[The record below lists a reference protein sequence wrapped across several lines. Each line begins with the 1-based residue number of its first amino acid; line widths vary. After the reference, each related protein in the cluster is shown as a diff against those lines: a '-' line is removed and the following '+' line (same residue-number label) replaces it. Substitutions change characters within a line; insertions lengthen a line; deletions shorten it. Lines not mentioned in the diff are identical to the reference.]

1 MSNKRTLTK
10 TTFYHLDNLLWYVND
25 RNFRDKKVWQNTQ
38 SALHLEKVRKV
49 IFREDKSNTQP
60 SWLPRPRNNN
70 TENIGKD
77 NPRTKEAF
85 LGLLQIHIY
94 SQRFWRTLSSLNLW
108 VTDPI
113 RDPFKTPE
121 TPVTPFSP
129 FEMEDFWAVQKFLGS
144 GKKLCSGKKYI

>member
-1 MSNKRTLTK
+1 MSNRTLNK
-10 TTFYHLDNLLWYVND
+10 TTFYHLNNLLWYVND

-49 IFREDKSNTQP
+49 IFWEDKSNTQP

-77 NPRTKEAF
+77 NPRPNQRGFKFF

-108 VTDPI
+108 VTGG
-113 RDPFKTPE
+113 
-121 TPVTPFSP
+121 
-129 FEMEDFWAVQKFLGS
+129 FLSS
-144 GKKLCSGKKYI
+144 GKISVQWKKIAQWEKILNISI